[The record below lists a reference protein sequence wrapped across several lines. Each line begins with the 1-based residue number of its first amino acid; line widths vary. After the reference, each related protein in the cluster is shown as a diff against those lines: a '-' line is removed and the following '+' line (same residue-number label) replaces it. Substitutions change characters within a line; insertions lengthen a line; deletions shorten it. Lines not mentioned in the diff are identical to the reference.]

1 MHLDK
6 LPLPSRAVLNRVG
19 IPLGCLGLVLSV
31 LALLFPGRV
40 IVQARHEQ
48 SISFRLGLRF
58 PAPAQW
64 HAGEL
69 VEFITRDLSPYYPP
83 GTVFTKIVAAIPGD
97 HLRLD
102 GRIFSVNGVI
112 VGTARTTDSQ
122 GRPAP
127 RYIPL
132 PGPDGQCAGAT
143 GTSALRTSVE
153 CTLPHGT
160 LFVLGTHERSF
171 DSRYWGLVESS
182 EVTGRV
188 VPLW

>member
-1 MHLDK
+1 MRLDK

-31 LALLFPGRV
+31 LALLSPGRV
-40 IVQARHEQ
+40 IVQARSEQ
-48 SISFRLGLRF
+48 SIRFRLGLRF

-69 VEFITRDLSPYYPP
+69 VEFRTRDLTPYYPA

-102 GRIFSVNGVI
+102 GRIFSINGV
-112 VGTARTTDSQ
+112 VLGTARTRDSQ
-122 GRPAP
+122 DRPAP
-127 RYIPL
+127 LYVPI
-132 PGPDGQCAGAT
+132 PGPDGHCVGAT
-143 GTSALRTSVE
+143 GPSAPHPRVE

-171 DSRYWGLVESS
+171 DSRYWGLVESA